1 MKVDCHYFIKLE
13 VRYHLSKVN
22 ELKITTCSYL
32 MYESDL
38 EYLDWL
44 EEHYQQ
50 ITPFT
55 NSEWVSAEDVI
66 LYNNLGEETLLEV
79 EKLNLR
85 NFYFPGLYIPIV
97 WKNNWI
103 DLLLMKLHKL
113 PIYILPRI
121 SFLLVKSQIHFPL
134 IEEIKQD
141 SKLLYIAR
149 EWISASDALIRIKK
163 D

>member
-1 MKVDCHYFIKLE
+1 
-13 VRYHLSKVN
+13 
-22 ELKITTCSYL
+22 

>member
-1 MKVDCHYFIKLE
+1 
-13 VRYHLSKVN
+13 
-22 ELKITTCSYL
+22 
-32 MYESDL
+32 
-38 EYLDWL
+38 
-44 EEHYQQ
+44 
-50 ITPFT
+50 
-55 NSEWVSAEDVI
+55 
-66 LYNNLGEETLLEV
+66 
-79 EKLNLR
+79 
-85 NFYFPGLYIPIV
+85 
-97 WKNNWI
+97 
-103 DLLLMKLHKL
+103 MKLHKL